1 MTEDRWIMVAVPEP
15 RVGVLRVH
23 ANREAPERGGLTLRG
38 VGLL

>member
-1 MTEDRWIMVAVPEP
+1 MTESQWIMVAVPEP

-23 ANREAPERGGLTLRG
+23 ANRGGPGRGGLTLRG